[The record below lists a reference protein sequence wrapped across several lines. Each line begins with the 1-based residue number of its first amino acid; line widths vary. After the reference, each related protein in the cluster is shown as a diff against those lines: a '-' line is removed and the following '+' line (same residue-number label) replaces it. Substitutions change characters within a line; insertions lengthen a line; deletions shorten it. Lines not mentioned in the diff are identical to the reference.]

1 MPNPVIQQMLER
13 RSIRSFSGAP
23 VSDKDLQIILSAA
36 QQAPTSVNGEQI
48 SLIVTR
54 DKDTIRKIAAIAG
67 GQPQVAN
74 AEVFITIV
82 IDFNRT
88 AHAVAMAGEKQ
99 VIDQCAEGLIVGA
112 VDAGIMLQALQM
124 AAGSLGYGTT
134 AIGGIRNNPQ
144 ALIELFGLPPRTFP
158 LVGTTLGVPDPD
170 KLPRIKPRVPL
181 ESFALNERYDEDK
194 VIAGIRDYEVTLR
207 HWWDAQGQ
215 FDMPS
220 YIKGTAGYY
229 KADYFPTVGAAL
241 QSQGFALADIK
252 S

>member
-13 RSIRSFSGAP
+13 RSIRNFSGAP

-54 DKDTIRKIAAIAG
+54 DKDTIRKIAQIAG
-67 GQPQVAN
+67 GQPQVAS
-74 AEVFITIV
+74 AEVFITIL

-88 AHAVAMAGEKQ
+88 ANAVAMAGEKQ
-99 VIDQCAEGLIVGA
+99 LIDQCAEGLIVGA

-158 LVGTTLGVPDPD
+158 LLGTTLGVADPD

-181 ESFALNERYDEDK
+181 ESFALNERYDNDK
-194 VIAGIRDYEVTLR
+194 VSAGIRDYDVTLR

-220 YIKGTAGYY
+220 YIQSTTNYY
-229 KADYFPTVGAAL
+229 KVDYFPTVGEAL
-241 QSQGFALADIK
+241 KRQGFGLIDIK